1 MKLKKQLFGYSR
13 KQTRKIIDDYEK
25 RIDTLQDDNLYLK
38 EKLVEV
44 KFMYEEEKR
53 FSRDKIALKTIDVMV
68 KANEEYANYLE
79 EVSKEQGKL
88 YEKFYELVDMIGVFQ
103 IRLKE
108 METLRNRIA
117 DANEMTREA
126 LKDFIKTTQ
135 SFDEKTGRD
144 EQSGEKIGFAEF
156 LVNHAGEGSVVELL
170 QLYVKLY
177 NH

>member
-38 EKLVEV
+38 EKLEEV

-108 METLRNRIA
+108 METLRNRLL
-117 DANEMTREA
+117 DNEM
-126 LKDFIKTTQ
+126 
-135 SFDEKTGRD
+135 
-144 EQSGEKIGFAEF
+144 
-156 LVNHAGEGSVVELL
+156 H
-170 QLYVKLY
+170 
-177 NH
+177 